1 MRVTYLAALVLGTSF
16 HTASANCF
24 NVFGQSWSDKGN
36 ARWYV
41 DRACF
46 GYDNQRGATQGYF
59 NPGEEKRACINV
71 GNNVRHDFII
81 KNENTQQGFDLAD
94 TDCRD
99 KLNDEI
105 NGCDTGG
112 SSTIAGW
119 TFT

>member
-1 MRVTYLAALVLGTSF
+1 M
-16 HTASANCF
+16 ASADCF
-24 NVFGQSWSDKGN
+24 NRLGQQWSDRGN
-36 ARWYV
+36 ARWHV

-46 GYDNQRGATQGYF
+46 GYDNQAGAFQGYF

-71 GNNVRHDFII
+71 GHNVRYDFII

-94 TDCRD
+94 SDCRD
-99 KLNDEI
+99 KLNNEI